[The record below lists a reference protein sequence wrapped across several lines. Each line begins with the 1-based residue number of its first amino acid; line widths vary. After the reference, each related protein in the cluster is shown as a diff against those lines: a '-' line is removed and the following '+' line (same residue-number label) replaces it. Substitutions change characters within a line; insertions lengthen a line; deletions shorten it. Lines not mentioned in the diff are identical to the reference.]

1 MSIQYLRCSTKECLC
16 STQKRWFWNSSVCQ
30 KDQNTEA
37 KRWWGMYIVHFMF
50 IVWSTLTVVV
60 ATVDICCQSPNS
72 LYTFSIVRLSL
83 AFNIIKNWRQIHVAS
98 NVRLPLPPR
107 IALSH
112 LYEPAI
118 RALWVWWGVC
128 HAWGWFSSD
137 GCLQAAQ
144 LWAHDAPCL
153 PLDVHEELFQGQSI
167 QPGTVTIISAV
178 LLNLAKNNNSLD
190 SAWWYRLHKLPM
202 HVVVV
207 YLFWRAITYT
217 L

>member
-60 ATVDICCQSPNS
+60 ATVDACSESPNS
-72 LYTFSIVRLSL
+72 LYIFSTVTLSF
-83 AFNIIKNWRQIHVAS
+83 AFNIIMKTNSVTS
-98 NVRLPLPPR
+98 NVRLPLPPC

-118 RALWVWWGVC
+118 RALWVWWGIC
-128 HAWGWFSSD
+128 HAWDWFTSY

-144 LWAHDAPCL
+144 LWTHDAPCL
-153 PLDVHEELFQGQSI
+153 PLDVHEELLQGQSI
-167 QPGTVTIISAV
+167 QPGAVTFTSAV
-178 LLNLAKNNNSLD
+178 LLDFAKNKNSL
-190 SAWWYRLHKLPM
+190 KLCI
-202 HVVVV
+202 VV
-207 YLFWRAITYT
+207 
-217 L
+217 

>member
-1 MSIQYLRCSTKECLC
+1 MQRLNAFRVEAAWKLGRWDDLGKYFYPHCSTTECLC

-50 IVWSTLTVVV
+50 IVRSTLTVVV
-60 ATVDICCQSPNS
+60 RSYCRHVVTVPILCIHS
-72 LYTFSIVRLSL
+72 LLSL
-83 AFNIIKNWRQIHVAS
+83 SLVFSIIKNWKQIHVGS

-118 RALWVWWGVC
+118 RALWIWWGVC
-128 HAWGWFSSD
+128 CAWGWFSSD
-137 GCLQAAQ
+137 RCLQAAQ
-144 LWAHDAPCL
+144 LWTHDAPCL
-153 PLDVHEELFQGQSI
+153 PLDVHEELLQGQSI

-178 LLNLAKNNNSLD
+178 LLDLAKNNNSL
-190 SAWWYRLHKLPM
+190 KLCM
-202 HVVVV
+202 VV
-207 YLFWRAITYT
+207 
-217 L
+217 